1 MHKIQETFEK
11 RFTFLFQLDKVR
23 SETYGNARCICY
35 SIRNKEQM
43 NMQLYTQ
50 AIKKYFK
57 TKSNHREVLKYGK
70 LLGNRRYNQDL
81 YGRIVMRIPEQLNA
95 SIRNMAE
102 I

>member
-1 MHKIQETFEK
+1 MHKIQKTFENA
-11 RFTFLFQLDKVR
+11 FTFLFRLDKVQ
-23 SETYGNARCICY
+23 SETYDRERCICY

-81 YGRIVMRIPEQLNA
+81 YGRIVMRIPEQLNG

>member
-35 SIRNKEQM
+35 SIRNKEQI

-50 AIKKYFK
+50 AIKDYFK
-57 TKSNHREVLKYGK
+57 AKPNNGKLLKYGRLFGIEDK
-70 LLGNRRYNQDL
+70 
-81 YGRIVMRIPEQLNA
+81 
-95 SIRNMAE
+95 IRTYME
-102 I
+102 VL